1 MFEYVGALNP
11 WKIDVENDDIGT
23 RLGGIGVGL
32 VEKLNGLLAVPHDM
46 EVDGKLRPFDGSLDE
61 IRVRL
66 VILDDE
72 DLPCA
77 GNSVLQTG
85 RVKWKVEPLLDSD
98 STQIRP

>member
-1 MFEYVGALNP
+1 MKSCVYFESVLDVFAALFL

-32 VEKLNGLLAVPHDM
+32 IEKLNGLLAVPQDM
-46 EVDGKLRPFDGSLDE
+46 EVDRKVRPFDSSLDE

-72 DLPCA
+72 D
-77 GNSVLQTG
+77 
-85 RVKWKVEPLLDSD
+85 
-98 STQIRP
+98 